1 MKIKIVTTVIAL
13 CFAALLSGCGN
24 GQKGDFVTGRYYNPA
39 GSGEDLKGGGETGS
53 DTQEQTEPADAI
65 SATEEA
71 SEQGRDRLGSDL
83 FMIMSNDMQGE
94 CLILEQL
101 ASGKQYMYYYSL
113 ATRFLNRYGDRENV
127 SAFDPGR
134 VVTIGGKDSQGRVT
148 EVQLSDQVWEYP
160 DVTRYSVDEKRGVF
174 KIAGTN
180 YSFSEEL
187 YVNSDGVQMK
197 LSDLTELDALRIVG
211 VDKKLISISVTTG
224 HGELELKNTDLFEG
238 SFIQVGDRIFSEI
251 TKNMKME
258 IPEGT
263 YTVTVANKGYGGS
276 TDVTIEKGQT
286 KVLDLDT
293 LKGEG
298 PKYGN
303 ILFAID
309 VAGAKLKIDGKTV
322 DYSEAI
328 PLQYGVHIITVT
340 ADSYDDYTKRLFVNS
355 KEATIVIGL
364 DDDSAAGTSETSSEK
379 AEEETENSGTE
390 TESENGQ
397 AGSQASGSQDGAK
410 DTEGTGT
417 ADSQTGNTGT
427 GNSGT
432 SNTGNGGTGGTGN
445 SGTGSTGNSG
455 NGTGGNGGTGITG
468 EDSSGDIL
476 NGMISGNGSSSTA
489 DYLSTLS
496 ELLSALGGKKE

>member
-1 MKIKIVTTVIAL
+1 MKIKIVTIVLVLT
-13 CFAALLSGCGN
+13 FAALLSGCGS
-24 GQKGDFVTGRYYNPA
+24 GQKGDFVTGRFYNPA
-39 GSGEDLKGGGETGS
+39 GGGEPPGEGGES
-53 DTQEQTEPADAI
+53 AAASRAGNEAADGI
-65 SATEEA
+65 SGTEETPA
-71 SEQGRDRLGSDL
+71 QNQTILGSDL
-83 FMIMSNDMQGE
+83 FMIMANDMQGE

-101 ASGKQYMYYYSL
+101 ATGKQYMYYYSL

-127 SAFDPGR
+127 SGFDPGR

-160 DVTRYSVDEKRGVF
+160 DVTRYAADEKRGVF
-174 KIAGTN
+174 KIADTK
-180 YSFSEEL
+180 YSFSEDL
-187 YVNSDGVQMK
+187 YVNSDGVRIE

-251 TKNMKME
+251 TKNMKLE

-276 TDVTIEKGQT
+276 TDVTIEKGR
-286 KVLDLDT
+286 KEVLDLDT

-309 VAGAKLKIDGKTV
+309 VAGAKLKIDGKLV

-328 PLQYGVHIITVT
+328 PLQYGVHTITVT

-364 DDDSAAGTSETSSEK
+364 DDGSALGTSETSSEK
-379 AEEETENSGTE
+379 EDDEKVTEGTENGP
-390 TESENGQ
+390 ESGQ
-397 AGSQASGSQDGAK
+397 AGNETAGKQDGSQK
-410 DTEGTGT
+410 EE
-417 ADSQTGNTGT
+417 
-427 GNSGT
+427 
-432 SNTGNGGTGGTGN
+432 GTGGTLN
-445 SGTGSTGNSG
+445 SETGNS
-455 NGTGGNGGTGITG
+455 GTGITG
-468 EDSSGDIL
+468 EDSAGDIV
-476 NGMISGNGSSSTA
+476 NGMLSEGGSDTTA